1 MSYRLTDTDA
11 VIRVADGAWIPPDP
25 RNRDRQRY
33 EAWLAEGNE
42 PLAAIVPETPP
53 PQPRLIAKS
62 VIIRRATD
70 EELEILEATL
80 PTVSRRDRLLWENAE
95 GGLVRVDDVEALFI
109 ATAGA
114 ERAAELLAP

>member
-1 MSYRLTDTDA
+1 MSYRLTLTDD
-11 VIRVADGAWIPPDP
+11 VIRLADGAIIPPDP
-25 RNRDRQRY
+25 RNRDRVRY
-33 EAWLAEGNE
+33 DAWLAEGNE
-42 PLAAIVPETPP
+42 PAAAIVPDPPP

-62 VIIRRATD
+62 LIIRRATD

-95 GGLVRVDDVEALFI
+95 GGLVRVEDVEALFI

-114 ERAAELLAP
+114 ERAAELLAE